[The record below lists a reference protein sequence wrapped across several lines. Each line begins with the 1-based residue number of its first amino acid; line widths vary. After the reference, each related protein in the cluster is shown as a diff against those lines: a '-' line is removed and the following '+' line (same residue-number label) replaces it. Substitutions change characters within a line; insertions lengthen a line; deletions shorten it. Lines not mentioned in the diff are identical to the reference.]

1 MVQACRGRP
10 LFKDGANVWVA
21 QPFQIKWMA
30 SQGGLSKMIKKGGRQ
45 RVCEVSRRVDTGW
58 PTCTESQ
65 EAY

>member
-1 MVQACRGRP
+1 MRQACRGRP
-10 LFKDGANVWVA
+10 LFKDGENVWVA

-45 RVCEVSRRVDTGW
+45 RVCEVSRRVGTGW
-58 PTCTESQ
+58 STCTESQ